1 MAATHT
7 PNLNL
12 NKPDRQDF
20 VSVVHDIN
28 DNMDK
33 IDEEA
38 GMVDDGIAIVIDGNT
53 APRAISSGQYLLI
66 KNHST
71 LATGGYHATA
81 NIANGESVTS
91 SNVAV
96 DSDGIANALNSNLT
110 ATNDRTLT
118 KRYYQAVTI
127 NTTNTTWS
135 WSTGYIQLVGDLILY
150 SSGISPKT
158 ATNDWLRVA
167 TVESSYKPT
176 YEVKTVCV
184 AEDGT
189 SSRVIRIDTNGNIE
203 IYKPEVKTYWF
214 TLVWLRNIS
223 N

>member
-12 NKPDRQDF
+12 NKPDRQDY
-20 VSVVHDIN
+20 VSVVNDIN

-96 DSDGIANALNSNLT
+96 DSDGIANALNGNFGGYKIVSKTESLTFNTVGKCTFDGRKNIIYANTYNLNEAIT
-110 ATNDRTLT
+110 VGCSSANTYLVLYNIASDGWTRITDSANFTRTVTYIELV
-118 KRYYQAVTI
+118 AV
-127 NTTNTTWS
+127 
-135 WSTGYIQLVGDLILY
+135 
-150 SSGISPKT
+150 
-158 ATNDWLRVA
+158 
-167 TVESSYKPT
+167 
-176 YEVKTVCV
+176 
-184 AEDGT
+184 
-189 SSRVIRIDTNGNIE
+189 
-203 IYKPEVKTYWF
+203 
-214 TLVWLRNIS
+214 
-223 N
+223 

>member
-12 NKPDRQDF
+12 NKPDRQDY
-20 VSVVHDIN
+20 VSVVTDIN

-91 SNVAV
+91 SKVAA
-96 DSDGIANALNSNLT
+96 DSDGIANALNSNLST
-110 ATNDRTLT
+110 LSANFTNLKNRIFIG
-118 KRYYQAVTI
+118 RNVNARSITI
-127 NTTNTTWS
+127 NTGLYTNWQCGLLIANVNGAGNS
-135 WSTGYIQLVGDLILY
+135 LLYIAFGGNNTGTVTKITDTLPT
-150 SSGISPKT
+150 GIT
-158 ATNDWLRVA
+158 A
-167 TVESSYKPT
+167 SY
-176 YEVKTVCV
+176 
-184 AEDGT
+184 
-189 SSRVIRIDTNGNIE
+189 TNGTITIDVGNFTFAS
-203 IYKPEVKTYWF
+203 YTY
-214 TLVWLRNIS
+214 IAI
-223 N
+223 